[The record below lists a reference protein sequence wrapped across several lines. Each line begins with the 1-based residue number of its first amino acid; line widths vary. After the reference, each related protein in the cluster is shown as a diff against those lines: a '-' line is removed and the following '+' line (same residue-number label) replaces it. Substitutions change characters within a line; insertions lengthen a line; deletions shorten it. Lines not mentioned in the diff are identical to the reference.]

1 MKKTL
6 SSSTTIHVAAVTAI
20 AAIAA
25 YISALKYT
33 NSSKPIRSRF
43 SLLPDYNQDNH
54 SEKPIFVPGLRNL
67 ANNCFL
73 NVVLQV
79 SFSFCFFNCAIN
91 QFVDLFFF
99 LFLQAL
105 ASCVCFQSFLHSVI
119 AEYGTDEQLVQN
131 MPLVFSLASLVQGTT
146 TLFL

>member
-6 SSSTTIHVAAVTAI
+6 SFDTNWTLSSSTSIRVAAVTAI

-43 SLLPDYNQDNH
+43 SLASLLSDYNQDNH

-67 ANNCFL
+67 GNNCFL

-79 SFSFCFFNCAIN
+79 CFG
-91 QFVDLFFF
+91 
-99 LFLQAL
+99 
-105 ASCVCFQSFLHSVI
+105 SFLC
-119 AEYGTDEQLVQN
+119 
-131 MPLVFSLASLVQGTT
+131 FSC
-146 TLFL
+146 FLNRD